1 MLADNIGAEQALT
14 MRILV
19 LSAQYPHAD
28 NPTSGIF
35 VQEQVAALRREGVDA
50 RVLVGRE
57 AWLGPSRPL
66 YSLSAVRRFATARP
80 RLEWREHGGVLFAE
94 FPTVVV
100 GRFGEAVRSCSYAA
114 GLRRVSGALR
124 RDFPFEIVHAHTA
137 LLDGAAAV
145 ELKHEFGV
153 PVVLT
158 EHTGPFSVITRTR
171 AMRRR
176 VRRAILGSDRIVAV
190 SNTLAQ
196 TIRGA
201 FPELRLAIDVIPNG
215 VDQRMFGIASRA
227 QAASSRKTILWIG
240 SFGALKRPHL
250 ALSAFAEIAA
260 RRPDFDLHMIGRGPL
275 APELQRD
282 IVRSGLA
289 ARVRIDDYRDRVRLA
304 GTISRAGVLLVTSAV
319 ETFSLVTIEALSSG
333 VPVVSTRC
341 GGPEEIVVEPW
352 LGRLSDD
359 STEALAT
366 ALLEVTG
373 ALASFRPEQLRAYAV
388 GRFGMSVVTARY
400 IALYN
405 SVSARFRAMAA

>member
-1 MLADNIGAEQALT
+1 MLADSIGPEQTLI

-66 YSLSAVRRFATARP
+66 YSLGAVRRFAAARS
-80 RLEWREHGGVLFAE
+80 RLQWRDHGGVLSAE

-114 GLRRVSGALR
+114 GLGRVSGALR

-176 VRRAILGSDRIVAV
+176 VRRAILGSDRVVAV
-190 SNTLAQ
+190 SNALAR
-196 TIRGA
+196 TIHGA
-201 FPELRLAIDVIPNG
+201 FPELRLTIDVIPNG
-215 VDQRMFGIASRA
+215 VDQHLFDIAS
-227 QAASSRKTILWIG
+227 QARDASSRKTILWIG

-250 ALSAFAEIAA
+250 ALSAFAAIAT

-275 APELQRD
+275 AAALQRD

-289 ARVRIDDYRDRVRLA
+289 ARVRIDDYRDRISLA
-304 GTISRAGVLLVTSAV
+304 GTIARACVLLVTSAV
-319 ETFSLVTIEALSSG
+319 ETFSVVTIEALSSG

-341 GGPEEIVVEPW
+341 GGPEEILVEPW

-359 STEALAT
+359 STEALAA

-373 ALASFRPEQLRAYAV
+373 ALVSFRPEQLRAYAV